1 MNKQLSGSVHRNMG
15 NSFSSSVLMCL
26 LLCVVILLSSVN
38 FLHVYSADQA
48 GIANSIKA
56 TADSVIKVTEAYYER
71 YDALFRGL
79 ALTDPFAKQ
88 QSQAANDL
96 SVMLLRNN
104 PDMINVAATDREGI
118 FFASAIPVS
127 KPGDSIKKLDFFQ
140 RVAGGAERVVMNPH
154 NGPLSKDLVT
164 GLVVPLRDTQGR
176 FNGLLGASIR
186 LSSLTD
192 QWQAV
197 LDVKA
202 GEDIVAWDEQ
212 MVIQYASPSL
222 KQYIGEPLAALNE
235 LYAAISAGSSRTG
248 KTYVSGQKQYYFI
261 TVHSDISNLNMA
273 ILAPYDIPLA
283 LFATEHP
290 QIGVLITVI
299 LVLFFVSLVV
309 YRRER
314 AWKKSLLASEEQY
327 QNVLDAIPAILVGVD
342 EYSRVTHWNN
352 AAVLQTGLSGLAV
365 MGKTLSSVLD
375 RPLAAT
381 LVQETLKTRQASE
394 RRKTETVTDSGTRYE
409 SLRCYPINTGE
420 SCGALLRIDDVTE
433 QVRFNEILI
442 QTEKMM
448 SVGGLAAGMAHE
460 INNPLGIIMQSTQ
473 NIFRR
478 IAPDMKANRNTADEV
493 GADLHSMN
501 LYLESRGVLG
511 FITNISDA
519 ANRAARI
526 VSNMLE
532 FSRRSGDERDFHDIN
547 ALLDSTLTLAQGEYS
562 MRKKYDFK
570 RVRIEKRY
578 ASDLPLVPC
587 SPTEI
592 EQVIL
597 NLLKNAAQAIVE
609 HSPEGYLPVITLTTR
624 PEQDYVQIEISD
636 NGPGMDESVRRRI
649 FEPFYS
655 TKPAGEG
662 TGLGLSVS
670 YFIVT
675 QNHGGTFHV
684 ESEPGKGATFVIRL
698 PIIPPP

>member
-154 NGPLSKDLVT
+154 HGPLSKDLVT